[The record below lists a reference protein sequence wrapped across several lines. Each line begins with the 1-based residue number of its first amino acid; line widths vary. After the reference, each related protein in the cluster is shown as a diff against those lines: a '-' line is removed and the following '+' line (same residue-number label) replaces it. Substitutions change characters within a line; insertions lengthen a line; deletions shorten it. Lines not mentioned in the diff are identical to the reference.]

1 MATPVQK
8 PPLLHSKVDP
18 WVLGGASILFFFL
31 FFTVTKSRAI
41 VVPAMVVLAVQNCFV
56 LPHFTA
62 SYHLAYSRGRTF
74 VKRHWFILIALPVFM
89 ITSMFWIKSQFTQ
102 VFARPDE
109 LQWINQ
115 GLSKMGLALKIPP
128 DEQVGPLL
136 VSAGFLFMFC
146 TVGWH
151 YSKQVYGTVII
162 SSLHEKYNFSD
173 RQRWLLKQSLLGA
186 WWLALVR
193 VNTGVYGGE
202 QMGFPVRYLGL
213 PSFLLTI
220 SYIVFGII
228 LALTIWQVW
237 IKNYLTTRS
246 HAPWRVFLPWLAFF
260 IWWLPER
267 IPEEWK
273 ITFVP
278 LFHAVQYLSF
288 YGSFELSKVS
298 PSRLALYF
306 LGLAGVA
313 YLLFDYSPNYFDQHF
328 GVIVSGT
335 TLLYFGAISTVYLN
349 THHYLV
355 DGILWKLSDPE
366 LRAALLKR

>member
-1 MATPVQK
+1 MDTQK
-8 PPLLHSKVDP
+8 PPLLHAKLDP
-18 WVLGGASILFFFL
+18 WVLGGGSILFFFL
-31 FFTVTKSRAI
+31 FFLISKSRPSF
-41 VVPAMVVLAVQNCFV
+41 VFPAAVALVVQNCFV

-62 SYHLAYSRGRTF
+62 SYHLAYSRGLAF
-74 VKRHWFILIALPVFM
+74 VKRHWVILIVLPVVM
-89 ITSMFWIKSQFTQ
+89 VISMFWIKLQFAEILGHPRQ
-102 VFARPDE
+102 VDWFNQLMDKIGLGLRLSPDE
-109 LQWINQ
+109 
-115 GLSKMGLALKIPP
+115 K
-128 DEQVGPLL
+128 VGELL
-136 VSAGFLFMFC
+136 ISAGYLFMFS

-162 SSLHEKYNFSD
+162 SSLHEKYKFSD

-193 VNTGVYGGE
+193 VNLGVAAE
-202 QMGFPVRYLGL
+202 PQMGFPVRYLGL
-213 PSFLLTI
+213 PPFMLTF
-220 SYIVFGII
+220 SYIIFGI
-228 LALTIWQVW
+228 LMVFTVWEVW
-237 IKNYLTTRS
+237 IKNYLETRQQ
-246 HAPWRVFLPWLAFF
+246 APWRVFLPWLAFF

-267 IPEEWK
+267 IPDEWR

-298 PSRLALYF
+298 RFKLAYYF
-306 LGLAGVA
+306 LVLAAIA
-313 YLLFDYSPNYFDQHF
+313 YILFDYSPDYLDQHF
-328 GVIVSGT
+328 GVIVSGA

-366 LRAALLKR
+366 LRTALLKK